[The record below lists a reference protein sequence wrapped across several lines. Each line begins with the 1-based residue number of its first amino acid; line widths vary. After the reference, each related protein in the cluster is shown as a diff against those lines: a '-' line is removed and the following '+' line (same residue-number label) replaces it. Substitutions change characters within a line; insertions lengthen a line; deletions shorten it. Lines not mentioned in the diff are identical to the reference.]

1 MASTFILEIVTPMR
15 KFFSGEV
22 EMVILKTPNGEMGIL
37 KDHVPMVVAVDIGP
51 IKILQD
57 GEWLEA
63 VLDEGFMEI
72 TKEKTVVLVDTAEWP
87 NEIDINRA
95 QEAKARAEER
105 LQRQLAQK
113 EYVRS
118 RAALSRAMTRLKVAR
133 KIK

>member
-22 EMVILKTPNGEMGIL
+22 EMVVLKSLDGEMGIL

-51 IKILQD
+51 IRILQD

-63 VLDEGFMEI
+63 VLNEGFMEI
-72 TKEKTVVLVDTAEWP
+72 TKEKTVILVDTAEWP

-95 QEAKARAEER
+95 KEAKERAEER

-113 EYVRS
+113 EFIRS
-118 RAALSRAMTRLKVAR
+118 RAALARAMTRLKVAK